1 MALLIDCQGKI
12 IANHMA
18 STLHQSAL
26 ASSSAKDPGV
36 YHHRNLRPALIAAAR
51 EALETVAP
59 ESISLKALA
68 AQLGVSQPAPY
79 RHFSSREALLTAV
92 AIDGFEQF
100 TAALAEAAAKGLEW
114 ERFERACLAY
124 LRFGSRYPGLY
135 RLMFASHLLKTATDP
150 SLGSASKTAFDQLLH
165 LLEKLIA
172 PEVINVTAIWVWS
185 TLHGLVMLE
194 AEGLT
199 SATLTQ
205 KITPAGVVQRMI
217 GTLSGAPRSPK
228 GKEKSTHRKAAT
240 RK

>member
-1 MALLIDCQGKI
+1 
-12 IANHMA
+12 MA
-18 STLHQSAL
+18 STLHRSVL
-26 ASSSAKDPGV
+26 ASSSAKDPDV
-36 YHHRNLRPALIAAAR
+36 YHHGNLRPALIVAAR
-51 EALETVAP
+51 EALDAVAP

-92 AIDGFEQF
+92 ATDGFEQF
-100 TAALAEAAAKGLEW
+100 TAALAEAAGKGPER
-114 ERFERACLAY
+114 ERFERGCLAY
-124 LRFGSRYPGLY
+124 LRFGGKHPGLY

-150 SLGSASKTAFDQLLH
+150 SLGHASKTAFDQLLH

-172 PEVINVTAIWVWS
+172 PERINITAIWVWS

-199 SATLTQ
+199 SATLIQ
-205 KITPAGVVQRMI
+205 KVTPADVVQHMI
-217 GTLSGAPRSPK
+217 ETLSGAPRLPK
-228 GKEKSTHRKAAT
+228 DKAKSTHRKAAT

>member
-1 MALLIDCQGKI
+1 MT
-12 IANHMA
+12 
-18 STLHQSAL
+18 STLHPSAL
-26 ASSSAKDPGV
+26 ASSSVKDPGV
-36 YHHRNLRPALIAAAR
+36 YHHRNLRPALIVAAR

-79 RHFSSREALLTAV
+79 RHFSSREALLAAV
-92 AIDGFEQF
+92 ATDGFEQF
-100 TAALAEAAAKGLEW
+100 TAALAEAGGEGLES
-114 ERFERACLAY
+114 ERFERACVAY

-150 SLGSASKTAFDQLLH
+150 SLERASRTAFDQLLH
-165 LLEKLIA
+165 QLEKLIA
-172 PEVINVTAIWVWS
+172 PELINITAVWVWS
-185 TLHGLVMLE
+185 TLHGLVMLD

-205 KITPAGVVQRMI
+205 KVTPAGVVQRMVA
-217 GTLSGAPRSPK
+217 TLSGAPRSPK

>member
-1 MALLIDCQGKI
+1 
-12 IANHMA
+12 MA
-18 STLHQSAL
+18 STLHPSTL
-26 ASSSAKDPGV
+26 ANSSVKDPGA

-79 RHFSSREALLTAV
+79 RHFSSREVLLTAV
-92 AIDGFEQF
+92 ATDGFEQF
-100 TAALAEAAAKGLEW
+100 TAALAEAAGKGPEG
-114 ERFERACLAY
+114 ERFERACRAY
-124 LRFGSRYPGLY
+124 LRFASRYPGLY

-150 SLGSASKTAFDQLLH
+150 SLGYASKTAFDQLLH
-165 LLEKLIA
+165 LLKKLIA
-172 PEVINVTAIWVWS
+172 PELVNVTAIWVWS

-205 KITPAGVVQRMI
+205 KVTPGDVVQHMI
-217 GTLSGAPRSPK
+217 ATLSGTPRSRK
-228 GKEKSTHRKAAT
+228 GTKKNAPMKTST

>member
-1 MALLIDCQGKI
+1 MT
-12 IANHMA
+12 
-18 STLHQSAL
+18 STLPPSVL
-26 ASSSAKDPGV
+26 VSSSAKAPDI
-36 YHHRNLRPALIAAAR
+36 YHHGNLRSALIVAAR

-92 AIDGFEQF
+92 ATDGFEQF
-100 TAALAEAAAKGLEW
+100 TAALAEAGGKKPER

-124 LRFGSRYPGLY
+124 LRFGGRYPGLY

-150 SLGSASKTAFDQLLH
+150 SLGHASKTAFDQLLH

-172 PEVINVTAIWVWS
+172 PELINVTAIWVWS

-199 SATLTQ
+199 SATLTR
-205 KITPAGVVQRMI
+205 KVTPADVVQHMI
-217 GTLSGAPRSPK
+217 GTVSGAPRSPK
-228 GKEKSTHRKAAT
+228 DKAKSTHRKATT